1 MGTSAAEEILGG
13 ADIVAATCVGAGD
26 PRLAPCNFKLCAL
39 DEASQATEPA
49 ALIPLLSQC
58 QAAVL
63 VGDPCQL
70 PPTVVS
76 RRVRYLHYCDHH
88 LHQGEN
94 EKETYCEAKI
104 QTRNKQIL
112 KP

>member
-1 MGTSAAEEILGG
+1 MPIHAVLAAEEILAA
-13 ADIVAATCVGAGD
+13 ADVVAATCVGAGD
-26 PRLAPCNFKLCAL
+26 PRLAACTFRVCAL

-76 RRVRYLHYCDHH
+76 RQVGCSKQVL
-88 LHQGEN
+88 
-94 EKETYCEAKI
+94 TTT
-104 QTRNKQIL
+104 TRI
-112 KP
+112 